1 MLFNRL
7 YDPMKT
13 TRIFGLAISL
23 LAIAC
28 STPKD
33 SMVASSANSGVPA
46 IPDYSKADTWA
57 ALPDRAD
64 AADVFP
70 KGMEDRQKD
79 GEVDVFF
86 VHPTIY
92 TQEREQTDPWNA
104 DVQDAKM
111 NKKVD
116 ESAIRFQSSIFNG
129 VGRVYAPRY
138 RQAHIRAY
146 WLQDR
151 DLQKRIFD
159 LAYSDVR
166 NAFQYYLDHYN
177 QGRPIII
184 ASHSQGTTHTQRLL
198 KEFFDTTNLRNRLVV
213 AYLVGMPVK
222 RDLLE
227 NIPPCDR
234 PEQTGCFCS
243 WRTYLKGHY
252 PELHQPGNNIV
263 STNPL
268 NWSSDTLYA
277 ARDLNK
283 GAVLRSFNKVIPK
296 VCDAQVHDGVL
307 WVNKPKFPGSFLY
320 TNPNYHIGDFNLFY
334 SNVRENAVAR
344 VGYFW
349 KY

>member
-1 MLFNRL
+1 MRL
-7 YDPMKT
+7 V
-13 TRIFGLAISL
+13 RIFALSFTLGTL
-23 LAIAC
+23 AC
-28 STPKD
+28 SSPKD
-33 SMVASSANSGVPA
+33 AIVSSSSNLVPPV
-46 IPDYSKADTWA
+46 PDYSQSSAWA

-64 AADVFP
+64 AADIFP

-92 TQEREQTDPWNA
+92 TQERKEADPWNA

-116 ESAIRFQSSIFNG
+116 GSSIRFQSSIFNG

-138 RQAHIRAY
+138 RQAHIRTY
-146 WLQDR
+146 WLR
-151 DLQKRIFD
+151 DTAMRKQIFD

-184 ASHSQGTTHTQRLL
+184 ASHSQGTTHTRRLL
-198 KEFFDTTNLRNRLVV
+198 QEFFNDSNLRNRLVV
-213 AYLVGMPVK
+213 AYLVGMPVEK
-222 RDLLE
+222 DLFS

-252 PELHQPGNNIV
+252 PEGHQAGNNIV

-277 ARDLNK
+277 SQELNK
-283 GAVLRSFNKVIPK
+283 GAVLRNFNKAIPK
-296 VCDAQVHDGVL
+296 VCDAQVHDGLL
-307 WVNKPKFPGSFLY
+307 WVHKPKFPGSFLY
-320 TNPNYHIGDFNLFY
+320 KNPNYHIGDFNLFY

-344 VGYFW
+344 IGYFW

>member
-1 MLFNRL
+1 MKEMLFL
-7 YDPMKT
+7 
-13 TRIFGLAISL
+13 GLSILTLS
-23 LAIAC
+23 C
-28 STPKD
+28 STP
-33 SMVASSANSGVPA
+33 SGSLSSSSDIVPPV
-46 IPDYSKADTWA
+46 PDYSQASAWA

-70 KGMEDRQKD
+70 KGMKDYQKD
-79 GEVDVFF
+79 AEVDVFF

-92 TQEREQTDPWNA
+92 TQKRKEADGWNA
-104 DVQDAKM
+104 DVQNAKM
-111 NKKVD
+111 NKRVD
-116 ESAIRFQSSIFNG
+116 GSAIRFQSSIFNG

-138 RQAHIRAY
+138 RQAHIRTY
-146 WLQDR
+146 WMGDSTM
-151 DLQKRIFD
+151 KTRIFD

-184 ASHSQGTTHTQRLL
+184 ASHSQGTTHTRRLL
-198 KEFFDTTNLRNRLVV
+198 QEFFNDSNLRNRLVV
-213 AYLVGMPVK
+213 AYLVGMPVEK
-222 RDLLE
+222 DLFT

-252 PELHQPGNNIV
+252 PQGYQAGNNIV

-277 ARDLNK
+277 SQELNK
-283 GAVLRSFNKVIPK
+283 GAVLRNFNKAIPK
-296 VCDAQVHDGVL
+296 VCDAQVHDGLL

-320 TNPNYHIGDFNLFY
+320 KNPNYHIGDFNLFY

-344 VGYFW
+344 IGYFW